1 MEYIAWFIFIFL
13 GIRTFIS
20 LVNLLSKPWLKDEQP
35 EKQPMISVLIPARNE
50 ERSIGRLLSDLS
62 RQDYPDFDV
71 LVYDDQSDDKT
82 PDIVR
87 QFSRDDERFRYIPG
101 RSLPEGWNGKN
112 HACYQLAREAR
123 GAYLLFL
130 DADVRTGPTLLTK
143 GVAYLQKK
151 SLHLLS
157 IFPKQEIRSFGE
169 RITVPVMNWILVSLL
184 SLPLVRMLKFPSL
197 AAANGQFMLFD
208 AETYQQNQWHEKL
221 KAVTVEDIEIA
232 RTMKEEGHR
241 VQTLL
246 GDDSIRCR
254 MYESYGE
261 AVEGFSRNVHA
272 YFGNSHFVMGLFVV
286 IVTLGF
292 IPVWVSFG
300 ELGLLFYLGLAILNR
315 VMVSAA
321 SDQKILTNVVLAPL
335 QVGAL
340 WHISLK
346 SLKNRFSGKTSWKG
360 RTIKS

>member
-62 RQDYPDFDV
+62 RQDYPDFEV

-82 PDIVR
+82 PDIAR
-87 QFSRDDERFRYIPG
+87 QFSRDDELFRYIPG
-101 RSLPEGWNGKN
+101 RSLPEGWSGKN

-123 GAYLLFL
+123 GDYLLFL
-130 DADVRTGPTLLTK
+130 DADVRAGAKLLSK
-143 GVAYLQKK
+143 SLSFLQKK
-151 SLHLLS
+151 NLHLLS
-157 IFPKQEIRSFGE
+157 IFPKQEIRSLGE
-169 RITVPVMNWILVSLL
+169 RITVPIMNWILVSLL
-184 SLPLVRMLKFPSL
+184 PLPLVRKLNYPSL

-232 RTMKEEGHR
+232 RTMKSQGYR
-241 VQTLL
+241 IQTLL

-254 MYESYGE
+254 MYRGYKD
-261 AVEGFSRNVHA
+261 ATEGFSRNVHA
-272 YFGNSHFVMGLFVV
+272 YFGNSHLTLFLFVV
-286 IVTLGF
+286 ITALGF
-292 IPVWVSFG
+292 IPVWLHFG
-300 ELGLLFYLGLAILNR
+300 LKGLLIYLALVIVNRAAVSLASGQGVLN
-315 VMVSAA
+315 
-321 SDQKILTNVVLAPL
+321 IFLTPVQIPAFI
-335 QVGAL
+335 
-340 WHISLK
+340 HISIK

-360 RTIKS
+360 RIINS